1 MYPKIPDSLA
11 FVLLLLL
18 PTLAASYFTSL
29 LCRLA
34 HWRHRHVRWWFGLL
48 AAGAAYVSVV
58 CFIQLGSSLQHG
70 EDSYGMIRWLSLEV
84 CPATSLFAVIPAE
97 LVVWRYWRAYRR
109 AEHEGSS

>member
-29 LCRLA
+29 RCRLA

-48 AAGAAYVSVV
+48 GAGAACVSVV

-70 EDSYGMIRWLSLEV
+70 EDSYGIIRWLCLEV
-84 CPATSLFAVIPAE
+84 CPAASLFAVIPAE
-97 LVVWRYWRAYRR
+97 LVVWRYRKAYRIL
-109 AEHEGSS
+109 EHAP